1 MSQPTDTPP
10 ALEARRNEAARLF
23 SPSAGRNRHAIAD
36 VLARTLPAQAR
47 VLEIGSGTGE
57 HAATLLG
64 LREDVSWQ
72 PSDPDAASRLSQ
84 DAWGSDFGG
93 RMKPSLALD
102 LVRPG
107 WMDGLDP
114 FDAIVS
120 MNVIHIAPWDV
131 ARAIA
136 EATDRM
142 LKRRGGLV
150 FFSGPFQEGEAT
162 APSNLDFDRSLK
174 ARNAEWGVR
183 RLSDVQAL
191 MAGAGLETLER
202 IEMPANNLSLIFR
215 PGVSAD
221 ASS

>member
-1 MSQPTDTPP
+1 
-10 ALEARRNEAARLF
+10 
-23 SPSAGRNRHAIAD
+23 
-36 VLARTLPAQAR
+36 
-47 VLEIGSGTGE
+47 
-57 HAATLLG
+57 
-64 LREDVSWQ
+64 
-72 PSDPDAASRLSQ
+72 
-84 DAWGSDFGG
+84 
-93 RMKPSLALD
+93 
-102 LVRPG
+102 
-107 WMDGLDP
+107 MDGLDP

-142 LKRRGGLV
+142 LNRRGGLV
-150 FFSGPFQEGEAT
+150 FFYGPFQEGEAT